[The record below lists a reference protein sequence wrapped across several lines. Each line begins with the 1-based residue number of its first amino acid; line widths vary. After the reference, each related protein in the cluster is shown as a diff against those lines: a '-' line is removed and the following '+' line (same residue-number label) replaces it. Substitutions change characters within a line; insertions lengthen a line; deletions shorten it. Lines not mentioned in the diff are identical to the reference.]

1 MAKKKPVKRLQ
12 KKSEATAF
20 SYSNV
25 YCLVLYNTGPHD
37 GDEGTTFSVLMR
49 LVDAEIDRIDRG
61 EVDDGDLKALLVI
74 RDRMDVEFEKGRD
87 KDD

>member
-1 MAKKKPVKRLQ
+1 MAKKKLVKRLQ

-25 YCLVLYNTGPHD
+25 YCLVLYNTGGR

-61 EVDDGDLKALLVI
+61 EVDDRDLKALLVI